1 MLENVLALFY
11 GHITKC
17 LRGWP
22 EVIKIDLKMGSQPDY
37 TSCGPTSLLAIY
49 NFYGD
54 RVTSEELLKTIPQ
67 FEEGGGVF
75 GVMLGID
82 ALKRGYKVLLYSFN
96 LNIFDPTW
104 FELPMND
111 IKNKLKQML
120 ELRKMEPKRYNAV
133 KSAVEFIELGGE
145 FRFQDLT
152 TELISSYLS
161 KDTPLL
167 SGLSSTW
174 LYRSTREEP
183 LSNEDDD
190 IQGEP
195 AGHFVVLH
203 GKSSDNKFVYV
214 ADPYRP
220 NPISG
225 TNYYKVSMDSLINSI
240 LLGVMSYDGNLIVI
254 EPGK

>member
-1 MLENVLALFY
+1 
-11 GHITKC
+11 
-17 LRGWP
+17 
-22 EVIKIDLKMGSQPDY
+22 MGSQPDY

-145 FRFQDLT
+145 L
-152 TELISSYLS
+152 
-161 KDTPLL
+161 
-167 SGLSSTW
+167 
-174 LYRSTREEP
+174 
-183 LSNEDDD
+183 
-190 IQGEP
+190 
-195 AGHFVVLH
+195 
-203 GKSSDNKFVYV
+203 
-214 ADPYRP
+214 
-220 NPISG
+220 
-225 TNYYKVSMDSLINSI
+225 
-240 LLGVMSYDGNLIVI
+240 
-254 EPGK
+254 